1 MISML
6 ETILRRPKTV
16 LTLMVVMVAAG
27 VMAYISVPKEA
38 DPDIDI
44 PVFYVSISQQG
55 VSPGDAERLIARPM
69 ETALRGLDGLKE
81 ITTVSGEGH
90 VGVVLEFNVDF
101 DKDKAL
107 ADVRDKVDQAKAELP
122 AEADEPT
129 VVETNF
135 ALMPT
140 IFVALSGDVPERT
153 LYRHARRLKDEI
165 EAVPTVL
172 SADLSGHREELLE
185 VVIDSMKLES
195 YQVTQQELLTSLSN
209 NNQLVPAGFLDNGQ
223 GRFNVKVPGLVESA
237 ADVYSLPIKQSGEGV
252 VTLGDI
258 AEIRRTFKD
267 PTSYTRVNGHPAISI
282 DVVKRKG
289 TNIIENNAAV
299 RDVVEAATRD
309 WPETIRVD
317 YILDKSE
324 SIFEILGS
332 LESSILTAIFLVMV
346 VIVWALGFKSALLV
360 GISIPA
366 SFMVG
371 FLILQSVGMTVNTMV
386 MFGLVLTVGML
397 VDGAIVMVEYADRKV
412 AEGMDAQEAYIR
424 ASKLMFWPIT
434 SSTATTLAA
443 FLPMLLWPGVAG
455 EFMSYLPIMVIIV
468 LSASLLTALVF
479 LPVTG
484 AAMSGAISWIGRNAE
499 WLVALLIGAAVAVL
513 FANPA
518 VIGLLPLPKEVFLTI
533 AAIAALAAGV
543 LAYFALKPLIAASR
557 RRAQR
562 AAAEE
567 QEAAKLLSAGE
578 QFDASKIR
586 GATGIYVRLL
596 SFCAGTP
603 FGNVVTLAALV
614 VLSGGILTYFMANS
628 QGVEFFV
635 EEEPNSAIVLVS
647 ARGNFSAREALD
659 LALDVER
666 EVIDVKG
673 IKNAVMS
680 VTTGGG
686 GGGGGM
692 MGVQDKPAD
701 VIAQINIEFSD
712 YCCRRNWQQIAAE
725 IRERTA
731 NLPGIFVETRE
742 IEGGP
747 PTGKDL
753 RLQVTSTSYQELTET
768 VAKVRAHVDGME
780 SLRDREDSRPLPG
793 IEWQIT
799 IDREQAGRFQAG
811 IGSVGSMVQLVTNGV
826 LIGKFRPDDSEDEVD
841 IRVRLPE
848 AERTLDRF
856 DSLRLQ
862 TEAGQVPLSN
872 FIDRAP
878 QQKVTTITR
887 RDGLY
892 AMDVKA
898 NVVMTDTITTAD
910 GVTRP
915 LTANDKVA
923 ELQAW
928 LDTQQWPDTVSF
940 RFRGADEDQK
950 ESGEFLMKAM
960 VGSLFLMFIIL
971 VTQYNSFYQTF
982 LTLST
987 VIMSVFGVLLGMA
1000 LMGQKFS
1007 IIMTGTGVVAL
1018 AGIVVNNAIVLIDTY
1033 NRFRE
1038 DGIEPVEAVLKTSAQ
1053 RIRPVLLT
1061 TITTIA
1067 GLVPM
1072 MTQLNL
1078 DFFNRVIAL
1087 GSITAVWW
1095 VQLSTA
1101 VIFGLGFATI
1111 LTLIVIPT
1119 MLALPTVWGATVRRA
1134 ASSLAHLWYVVRA
1147 YLAKK
1152 LFGRHLEVPSRAAAA
1167 GTAPGAHETPA
1178 APATPASAAFGAP
1191 GSATVTS
1198 IGPRK
1203 DPPRTPPDTL
1213 PQAAE

>member
-6 ETILRRPKTV
+6 ETVLRRPKTV
-16 LTLMVVMVAAG
+16 LTLMVVMVTAG
-27 VMAYISVPKEA
+27 VMAYIGVPKEA

-44 PVFYVSISQQG
+44 PVFYVSIGQQG

-81 ITTVSGEGH
+81 ITTVSAEGH
-90 VGVVLEFNVDF
+90 VGIVLEFNVDF

-107 ADVRDKVDQAKAELP
+107 ADVRDKVDQAKADIP

-129 VVETNF
+129 IIETNF

-223 GRFNVKVPGLVESA
+223 GRFNVKVPGLVETA
-237 ADVYSLPIKQSGEGV
+237 EDVYSLPIKQSGEGV

-299 RDVVEAATRD
+299 RQVVEAATKD

-324 SIFEILGS
+324 DIFEILGS

-360 GISIPA
+360 GIAIPA

-386 MFGLVLTVGML
+386 MYGLVLTVGML
-397 VDGAIVMVEYADRKV
+397 VDGAIIMVEYADRKV

-443 FLPMLLWPGVAG
+443 FVPMLLWPGVAG

-513 FANPA
+513 LANPA
-518 VIGLLPLPKEVFLTI
+518 AAGALPLPQWLLLPI
-533 AAIAALAAGV
+533 AAAIGLAVGL
-543 LAYFALKPLIAASR
+543 LANSGLKPLIAASR

-567 QEAAKLLSAGE
+567 QEAARLLSAGE
-578 QFDASKIR
+578 QLDVSKIR
-586 GATGIYVRLL
+586 GATGVYVRLL

-603 FGNVVTLAALV
+603 FGNVITLAALV
-614 VLSGGILTYFMANS
+614 VLSGGILSYFMANS

-666 EVIDVKG
+666 QVIDVKG

-680 VTTGGG
+680 VTTGS

-701 VIAQINIEFSD
+701 VIAQINLEFSD
-712 YCCRRNWQQIAAE
+712 YCCRRNWQRIAAE

-731 NLPGIFVETRE
+731 SLPGIFVETRE

-780 SLRDREDSRPLPG
+780 SLQDREDSRPLPG

-826 LIGKFRPDDSEDEVD
+826 LIGKYRPDDSEDEVD

-971 VTQYNSFYQTF
+971 VTQFNSFYQTF

-987 VIMSVFGVLLGMA
+987 VVMSIFGVLLGMA

-1038 DGIEPVEAVLKTSAQ
+1038 DGIEPVEAALKTSAQ

-1078 DFFNRVIAL
+1078 DFVNRVIAL

-1119 MLALPTVWGATVRRA
+1119 MLALPTVWMRMFVGWRNRKSDGGAGDDGETQA
-1134 ASSLAHLWYVVRA
+1134 ASP
-1147 YLAKK
+1147 
-1152 LFGRHLEVPSRAAAA
+1152 E
-1167 GTAPGAHETPA
+1167 

-1203 DPPRTPPDTL
+1203 DPPRIPPDTL

>member
-6 ETILRRPKTV
+6 ETVLRRPKTV

-27 VMAYISVPKEA
+27 IMAYISVPKEA

-81 ITTVSGEGH
+81 ITTVSAEGH

-107 ADVRDKVDQAKAELP
+107 ADVRDKVDQAKADIP

-129 VVETNF
+129 ITETNF

-140 IFVALSGDVPERT
+140 IFVTLSGDVPERT

-172 SADLSGHREELLE
+172 NADLSGHREELLE

-223 GRFNVKVPGLVESA
+223 GRFNVKVPGLVETA
-237 ADVYSLPIKQSGEGV
+237 EDVYSLPIKQSGEGV

-299 RDVVEAATRD
+299 RQVVEAATRD

-324 SIFEILGS
+324 DIFEILGS

-360 GISIPA
+360 GIAIPA

-397 VDGAIVMVEYADRKV
+397 VDGAIVMVEYADRKM

-484 AAMSGAISWIGRNAE
+484 AAMTGAISWIGRHAE
-499 WLVALLIGAAVAVL
+499 WLVALLIGAAVAML
-513 FANPA
+513 LANPA
-518 VIGLLPLPKEVFLTI
+518 VAGLLPLPQWLLLPI
-533 AAIAALAAGV
+533 AAAIGLAVGV
-543 LAYFALKPLIAASR
+543 LAYFGLKPLVAASR

-562 AAAEE
+562 AAADE

-603 FGNVVTLAALV
+603 FGNVVTLVALV
-614 VLSGGILTYFMANS
+614 ALSGGIFLYFMANS

-680 VTTGGG
+680 VSTGG

-701 VIAQINIEFSD
+701 VIAQINLEFSD
-712 YCCRRNWQQIAAE
+712 YCCRRNWKQIAAE

-731 NLPGIFVETRE
+731 DLPGIFVETRE

-747 PTGKDL
+747 PTGKDV
-753 RLQVTSTSYQELTET
+753 RLQITSTSYKELTET
-768 VAKVRAHVDGME
+768 VAKVREHVDSME
-780 SLRDREDSRPLPG
+780 SLQDREDSRPLPG

-811 IGSVGSMVQLVTNGV
+811 IGSVGAMVQLVTNGV
-826 LIGKFRPDDSEDEVD
+826 LIGKYRPDDSEDEVD

-862 TEAGQVPLSN
+862 TELGQVPLSN

-928 LDTQQWPDTVSF
+928 LDTQQWPDTVFF

-971 VTQYNSFYQTF
+971 VTQFNSFYQTF

-1078 DFFNRVIAL
+1078 DFVNRVIAL

-1101 VIFGLGFATI
+1101 IIFGLGFATI
-1111 LTLIVIPT
+1111 LTLIIIPT
-1119 MLALPTVWGATVRRA
+1119 MLALPTVWMRLFASRRNRKADAGTGADGTTPGETAFGERQHVA
-1134 ASSLAHLWYVVRA
+1134 AS
-1147 YLAKK
+1147 
-1152 LFGRHLEVPSRAAAA
+1152 E
-1167 GTAPGAHETPA
+1167 

-1198 IGPRK
+1198 LGPRK
-1203 DPPRTPPDTL
+1203 DPPRVPPGTL

>member
-6 ETILRRPKTV
+6 ETVLRRPKTV

-27 VMAYISVPKEA
+27 IMAYISVPKEA

-81 ITTVSGEGH
+81 ITTVSAEGH

-107 ADVRDKVDQAKAELP
+107 ADVRDKVDQAKADIP

-129 VVETNF
+129 ITETNF

-140 IFVALSGDVPERT
+140 IFVTLSGDVPERT

-172 SADLSGHREELLE
+172 NADLSGHREELLE

-223 GRFNVKVPGLVESA
+223 GRFNVKVPGLVETA
-237 ADVYSLPIKQSGEGV
+237 EDVYSLPIKQSGEGV

-299 RDVVEAATRD
+299 RQVVEAATRD

-324 SIFEILGS
+324 DIFEILGS

-360 GISIPA
+360 GIAIPA

-397 VDGAIVMVEYADRKV
+397 VDGAIVMVEYADRKM

-484 AAMSGAISWIGRNAE
+484 AAMTGAISWIGRHAE
-499 WLVALLIGAAVAVL
+499 WLVALLIGAAVAIL

-518 VIGLLPLPKEVFLTI
+518 VAGLLPLPQWLLLPI
-533 AAIAALAAGV
+533 AAAIGLAVGL
-543 LAYFALKPLIAASR
+543 LAYFGLKPLIAASR

-567 QEAAKLLSAGE
+567 QEAARLLSAGE

-596 SFCAGTP
+596 SFCAGTA
-603 FGNVVTLAALV
+603 FGNVVTLVALV
-614 VLSGGILTYFMANS
+614 ALSGGIFLYFMANS

-680 VTTGGG
+680 VSTGG

-701 VIAQINIEFSD
+701 VIAQINLEFSD
-712 YCCRRNWQQIAAE
+712 YCCRRNWKQIAAE

-731 NLPGIFVETRE
+731 DLPGIFVETRE

-747 PTGKDL
+747 PTGKDV
-753 RLQVTSTSYQELTET
+753 RLQITSTSYKELTET
-768 VAKVRAHVDGME
+768 VAKVREHVDSME
-780 SLRDREDSRPLPG
+780 SLQDREDSRPLPG

-811 IGSVGSMVQLVTNGV
+811 IGSVGAMVQLVTNGV
-826 LIGKFRPDDSEDEVD
+826 LIGKYRPDDSEDEVD

-862 TEAGQVPLSN
+862 TELGQVPLSN

-910 GVTRP
+910 GVTRQ

-928 LDTQQWPDTVSF
+928 LDTQQWPDTVFF

-971 VTQYNSFYQTF
+971 VTQFNSFYQTF

-1078 DFFNRVIAL
+1078 DFVNRVIAL

-1101 VIFGLGFATI
+1101 IIFGLGFATI
-1111 LTLIVIPT
+1111 LTLIIIPT
-1119 MLALPTVWGATVRRA
+1119 MLALPTVWMRLFASRRNRKADAGTGADGTTPAETVFGEKKHVA
-1134 ASSLAHLWYVVRA
+1134 AS
-1147 YLAKK
+1147 
-1152 LFGRHLEVPSRAAAA
+1152 E
-1167 GTAPGAHETPA
+1167 

-1203 DPPRTPPDTL
+1203 DPPRVPPGTL